1 MVVATTVLAIIIL
14 WSVLSRALDQR
25 GITSALFLTVA
36 GFLVG
41 NSALGWLDITVD
53 SEVAQRVAKPPAADR
68 ASTHHARRRRGRCAR
83 LPRHGA
89 GIRGVAVHD
98 AGLHGCGVGAEGH
111 VRPHGAVSRVRQPLD
126 VEGGHNDGL
135 AVPFFLVA
143 LEIANAELETSAP
156 SAGLSTMAEQIS
168 CVEANRHKSRGL
180 QLAGD

>member
-1 MVVATTVLAIIIL
+1 MLA
-14 WSVLSRALDQR
+14 
-25 GITSALFLTVA
+25 
-36 GFLVG
+36 
-41 NSALGWLDITVD
+41 
-53 SEVAQRVAKPPAADR
+53 
-68 ASTHHARRRRGRCAR
+68 
-83 LPRHGA
+83 
-89 GIRGVAVHD
+89 GVAVGVLVFPGMALASVVLLSTMLASTD
-98 AGLHGCGVGAEGH
+98 AALGQKVMSDPT
-111 VRPHGAVSRVRQPLD
+111 VPSRVRQPLD